1 MEHDAQSA
9 EIIAAADTHST
20 SPNGFG
26 AATSPSLVPSPV
38 IVVGAALIGGILL
51 AGLIRRIRA

>member
-1 MEHDAQSA
+1 MDPDAQSA

-26 AATSPSLVPSPV
+26 AATSPSVVPNPV
-38 IVVGAALIGGILL
+38 IVVGAALVGGILL
-51 AGLIRRIRA
+51 AGLIRRFRG